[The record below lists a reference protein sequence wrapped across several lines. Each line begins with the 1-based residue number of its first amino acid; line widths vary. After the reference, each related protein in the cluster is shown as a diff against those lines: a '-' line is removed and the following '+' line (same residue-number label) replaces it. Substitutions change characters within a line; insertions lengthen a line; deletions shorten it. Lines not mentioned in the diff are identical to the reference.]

1 MKVALLTWFNE
12 DRNCGQTLQ
21 AYALQHVF
29 DSCYH
34 CETIIVNYKY
44 LNCKKIYLNNVL
56 YKPYKIYHCIKHKY
70 LKRQLVFDKFV
81 KKYMN
86 VTKYLFSKEKVEDYI
101 IKNSIKNLILG
112 SDQLWNP
119 EAGTIPDVMLLN
131 FSKATIN
138 KFAYSP
144 SMCPVSKKS
153 VYKNEIQR
161 IASFLRDY
169 KYIGVREKSAKEMI
183 SEFYKEKVIN
193 VLIDPVFLLSD
204 KEWRNL
210 FNLESDNEKYILI
223 YCMGKIP
230 ESLYSCID
238 KIMEENSIQTIY
250 YIETNERKKIP
261 SSWKVLNYVGPI
273 EFLKLIDNAYYVLG
287 DSFHMVAFSLIFK
300 KNFYVFPGIREKFI
314 PNSDRIVSLLNIVD
328 MDERFIDNNDLNLE
342 VIDIDYN
349 KKFIKVQ
356 EYIDYSKNQLDII
369 ISMMND

>member
-1 MKVALLTWFNE
+1 M
-12 DRNCGQTLQ
+12 
-21 AYALQHVF
+21 
-29 DSCYH
+29 
-34 CETIIVNYKY
+34 
-44 LNCKKIYLNNVL
+44 
-56 YKPYKIYHCIKHKY
+56 KHKY
-70 LKRQLVFDKFV
+70 LIRQLVFDKFI

-101 IKNSIKNLILG
+101 IKNSINNLLLG

-119 EAGTIPDVMLLN
+119 EAGIIPDVMLLN
-131 FSKATIN
+131 FSKAKIN

-144 SMCPVSKKS
+144 SMCPVSKKD
-153 VYKNEIQR
+153 VYKNEIKR
-161 IASFLRDY
+161 IASCLQDY

-183 SEFYKEKVIN
+183 SEFYKEKSIN
-193 VLIDPVFLLSD
+193 VLADPVFLLSD

-210 FNLESDNEKYILI
+210 FNLETENEKYILI

-230 ESLYSCID
+230 DSLYLCID
-238 KIMEENSIQTIY
+238 KIIKTRTIQTIY

-261 SSWKVLNYVGPI
+261 SSWKKLKYVGPK

-300 KNFYVFPGIREKFI
+300 KNFYVFQGIREKFI

-328 MDERFIDNNDLNLE
+328 MDERFIEINDPNIE
-342 VIDIDYN
+342 VIDIDYI
-349 KKFIKVQ
+349 KKFPKVQ